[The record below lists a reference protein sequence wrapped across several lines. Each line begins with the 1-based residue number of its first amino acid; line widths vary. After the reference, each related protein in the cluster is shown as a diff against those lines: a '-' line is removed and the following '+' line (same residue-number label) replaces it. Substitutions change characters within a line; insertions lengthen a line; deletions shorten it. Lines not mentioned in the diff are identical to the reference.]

1 MNTKKIIQEE
11 VIRIQEI
18 MGLSSS
24 LLNEQVNLVPKPL
37 IKNMLKLS
45 DDAVD
50 VITKFFNLTDN
61 QIDNVVRQIDDVGVD
76 KLSDEVLEVLSK
88 YSKDNVDDLVRV
100 LKSKKLLGS
109 NFDEIASRIFQRVDD
124 IDVITMEQR
133 DKVIKLYSD
142 KLDRL
147 SFLDGADEI
156 KQKLVRDFQTEFDAK
171 FSKRMV
177 REAGKSID
185 SILDNIL
192 RTDPLDNIP
201 EGAISDKL
209 RETVSRNMDEYKQFI
224 EVAKKKRSLYK
235 EITKEEYDRILN
247 DAFST
252 VKTRTSNKSEVQ
264 FKEMM
269 NILKKDDTWWSKR
282 PTWAKILFVVTGL
295 GFGDTVL
302 TFILWSL
309 KTKYSKFKNPLELWD
324 WFNKISGVDDGIY
337 KLTESNVEGW
347 FKLTYPAKY
356 VDQTNFKNNF
366 NITLNTTQSEA
377 VIEANYSSEEWGV
390 KIQDNK
396 IVEK

>member
-1 MNTKKIIQEE
+1 
-11 VIRIQEI
+11 
-18 MGLSSS
+18 
-24 LLNEQVNLVPKPL
+24 
-37 IKNMLKLS
+37 
-45 DDAVD
+45 
-50 VITKFFNLTDN
+50 
-61 QIDNVVRQIDDVGVD
+61 
-76 KLSDEVLEVLSK
+76 
-88 YSKDNVDDLVRV
+88 
-100 LKSKKLLGS
+100 
-109 NFDEIASRIFQRVDD
+109 
-124 IDVITMEQR
+124 
-133 DKVIKLYSD
+133 
-142 KLDRL
+142 
-147 SFLDGADEI
+147 
-156 KQKLVRDFQTEFDAK
+156 
-171 FSKRMV
+171 
-177 REAGKSID
+177 
-185 SILDNIL
+185 
-192 RTDPLDNIP
+192 
-201 EGAISDKL
+201 
-209 RETVSRNMDEYKQFI
+209 
-224 EVAKKKRSLYK
+224 LYK